1 MARNDDP
8 DAGRTVAWGIV
19 GAVFVFVL
27 IVALQAVFYMSHEA
41 EVRSKTYTIVPEE
54 LNRLVN
60 QQTEEINSYGWVDP
74 EARIARIPIERAMEL
89 IVLEH
94 GEAVQRSLPEDD
106 S

>member
-1 MARNDDP
+1 MIRNDDP

-27 IVALQAVFYMSHEA
+27 IVALQAVFYMAQEA
-41 EVRSKTYTIVPEE
+41 EVRDKTYGLVPEE

-60 QQTEEINSYGWVDP
+60 QQTEEINSYGWIDP
-74 EARIARIPIERAMEL
+74 EARIAHIPIERAMEM
-89 IVLEH
+89 IVREH
-94 GEAVQRSLPEDD
+94 GETAERSLREDE